1 MEREL
6 KKEEVGNIEKKGADF
21 SAWSQLFLFTPER
34 LQVLN
39 PNPKTTSKTFGYK
52 RAVQNRRGY
61 LKRRKANTLQ
71 KRVSPRGRRIAALP
85 G

>member
-21 SAWSQLFLFTPER
+21 SGWSQLFLFTPER

-61 LKRRKANTLQ
+61 LKSRRPTPSGESIGPC
-71 KRVSPRGRRIAALP
+71 VEE
-85 G
+85 

>member
-21 SAWSQLFLFTPER
+21 RGWSQLFLFIPKR

-39 PNPKTTSKTFGYK
+39 ANPEIMSKISGYK
-52 RAVQNRRGY
+52 DRG
-61 LKRRKANTLQ
+61 TES
-71 KRVSPRGRRIAALP
+71 VEVI
-85 G
+85 

>member
-21 SAWSQLFLFTPER
+21 SGWSQLFLFIPKR

-39 PNPKTTSKTFGYK
+39 PNADTTSKTFGYK

-61 LKRRKANTLQ
+61 LKSRRPTPSGESIGSC
-71 KRVSPRGRRIAALP
+71 VEE
-85 G
+85 

>member
-6 KKEEVGNIEKKGADF
+6 KKEDVGNMEKKGADF
-21 SAWSQLFLFTPER
+21 REWSQPFLFIPKR

-39 PNPKTTSKTFGYK
+39 ANSEIMSKTFGYK

-61 LKRRKANTLQ
+61 LKSRRPT
-71 KRVSPRGRRIAALP
+71 PP
-85 G
+85 GESIGPCVEE

>member
-39 PNPKTTSKTFGYK
+39 PNADTTSKTFGYK

-61 LKRRKANTLQ
+61 LKSRRPTPSGESIGPC
-71 KRVSPRGRRIAALP
+71 VEE
-85 G
+85 

>member
-1 MEREL
+1 M
-6 KKEEVGNIEKKGADF
+6 KVEEVGNIEKKGADF
-21 SAWSQLFLFTPER
+21 SGWSQLFLLIPKR

-61 LKRRKANTLQ
+61 LKSRRPTPSGESIGLC
-71 KRVSPRGRRIAALP
+71 VEE
-85 G
+85 

>member
-21 SAWSQLFLFTPER
+21 SGWSQLFLFIPKR

-39 PNPKTTSKTFGYK
+39 PNADTTSKTFGYK
-52 RAVQNRRGY
+52 RAV
-61 LKRRKANTLQ
+61 
-71 KRVSPRGRRIAALP
+71 
-85 G
+85 

>member
-61 LKRRKANTLQ
+61 LKSRRPTPSGESIGPC
-71 KRVSPRGRRIAALP
+71 VEE
-85 G
+85 

>member
-21 SAWSQLFLFTPER
+21 SGWSQLFLFIPKR

-39 PNPKTTSKTFGYK
+39 PNADTTSKTFGYK

-61 LKRRKANTLQ
+61 LKSRRPTPSGESIGPC
-71 KRVSPRGRRIAALP
+71 VEE
-85 G
+85 

>member
-21 SAWSQLFLFTPER
+21 SGWSQLFLFIPKR

-39 PNPKTTSKTFGYK
+39 PNADTTSKTFGYK
-52 RAVQNRRGY
+52 RTVQNRR
-61 LKRRKANTLQ
+61 LSKKQKTNTSWRKYRLLC
-71 KRVSPRGRRIAALP
+71 RRIAALP